1 MKKVYAKPK
10 MEVVRFEVNEA
21 IASCGALMFNLND
34 ASCYDESNYGNWT
47 DLAKSFYDKGNNFV
61 SDMGCTIPVQ
71 GYCYYTS
78 GDATGN
84 SLLMNS

>member
-1 MKKVYAKPK
+1 

-34 ASCYDESNYGNWT
+34 DACIKNEDGWT
-47 DLAKSFYDKGNNFV
+47 DLAKSFADKGNNFV
-61 SDMGCTIPVQ
+61 SDMESCTIPVY

-84 SLLMNS
+84 GLLMNS

>member
-1 MKKVYAKPK
+1 MDIVH
-10 MEVVRFEVNEA
+10 FEVSEA

-34 ASCYDESNYGNWT
+34 VSCYGETNKDNWT
-47 DLAKSFYDKGNNFV
+47 TLAKDFAAEGMNFV
-61 SDMGCTIPVQ
+61 SDMETCTVKVY